1 MQVHHFDNFDLD
13 SKACITWRNGV
24 HLCCRSHGAYYMALY
39 RLDNFYVEI
48 QYHTSYDGI
57 ASIHTYTCEDQIQP
71 YLDLVN
77 INNLFTSPK

>member
-13 SKACITWRNGV
+13 AKACITWRNGV
-24 HLCCRSHGAYYMALY
+24 HLCFKANGPYYMALY

-57 ASIHTYTCEDQIQP
+57 DSIHTFTCEDQIQS
-71 YLDLVN
+71 YLDQLD
-77 INNLFTSPK
+77 INHLLD